1 MAAGGGLDALTY
13 VRRPADGEPLGVLV
27 LLHGRGADEHDL
39 VPLLEAL
46 DPAHRVEGWLPR
58 GPLALPPGGAH
69 WYAVHRVGSPDPE
82 TFWPTFD
89 TLTEWVDA
97 VPEATGVPYGRIV
110 LGGFSQGAVMASAVA
125 LAAGRPRPAGLLML
139 SGFLPR
145 VEGLDLDLSAAAGL
159 PVAIG
164 HGTHDPVIDV
174 TFGRDA
180 VERLRDAGADVRSRE
195 SPMGHSIDPTW
206 LPELQE
212 WLVASRGTKAPG

>member
-1 MAAGGGLDALTY
+1 MAEGHGLDALVH
-13 VRRPADGEPLGVLV
+13 VRRPAQAEPLGALV
-27 LLHGRGADEHDL
+27 LIHGRGADEHDL

-46 DPAHRVEGWLPR
+46 DPAQRVDGLLPR

-69 WYAVHRVGSPDPE
+69 WYAVPRVGFPDPA
-82 TFWPTFD
+82 TFTP
-89 TLTEWVDA
+89 TLTTLAAWVDA
-97 VPEATGVPYGRIV
+97 VPEATGVSYGRTV

-139 SGFLPR
+139 SGFLPT
-145 VEGLDLDLSAAAGL
+145 VPGLDLDLQAAAGL

-174 TFGRDA
+174 AFGRQA
-180 VERLRDAGADVRSRE
+180 AERLGEAGADVRYRE
-195 SPMGHSIDPTW
+195 SPMGHSIDPAW

-212 WLVASRGTKAPG
+212 WLVTSLGTAALP